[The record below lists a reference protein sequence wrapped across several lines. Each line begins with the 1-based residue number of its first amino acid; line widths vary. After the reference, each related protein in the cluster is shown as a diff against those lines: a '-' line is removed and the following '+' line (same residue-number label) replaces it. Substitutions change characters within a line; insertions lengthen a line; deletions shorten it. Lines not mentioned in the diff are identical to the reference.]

1 MQEFNICWKVV
12 YSVFKITDCVSISAF
27 VSLVCVRVGI
37 TSKHLCSHC
46 KNQKEKRR
54 KSMIN

>member
-37 TSKHLCSHC
+37 RSKHLCSHC
-46 KNQKEKRR
+46 KNQKE
-54 KSMIN
+54 